1 MHARI
6 KVITLAVGD
15 LERSPAFYR
24 DGMGLQTHLR
34 EIAWNPAG
42 ELAE

>member
-6 KVITLAVGD
+6 KVLAVGD
-15 LERSPAFYR
+15 LDRSPAL
-24 DGMGLQTHLR
+24 GLQTHLR